1 MRGPT
6 VDHQS
11 VELYSF
17 QHLYIRYCS
26 LLHAFTSV
34 MANCTVITTSINTSS
49 VSMFNTVQRDFFVG
63 ENFTNESFDLVI
75 RGYHIYK
82 DLPWVPVIG
91 ETFSCEREP
100 FNIHDPYAVAIKD
113 LEVVVGHVPR
123 FISAAFT
130 MFLRRGGIITC
141 EVTGAR
147 KYSSDLPQGGLEVPC

>member
-1 MRGPT
+1 M
-6 VDHQS
+6 
-11 VELYSF
+11 
-17 QHLYIRYCS
+17 
-26 LLHAFTSV
+26 
-34 MANCTVITTSINTSS
+34 
-49 VSMFNTVQRDFFVG
+49 
-63 ENFTNESFDLVI
+63 SFDSVI

-91 ETFSCEREP
+91 EMFSCEREP

-113 LEVVVGHVPR
+113 LEVVVGQVPR

-147 KYSSDLPQGGLEVPC
+147 KYLSDLPQGGLEVPCRFVASNFLNYESCYLKLLHQVEVI